1 MKLLL
6 DNKDEYSLYKIM
18 AAQGKTDPEICDAF
32 LQSHRQFS
40 QEIMIHIDLP
50 SNEELNLNNIT
61 TWGEEIPEEPFE
73 LSTPLCN
80 FSSFEKELLPAF
92 RDFLNAENYAFVVRT
107 PDPDGDIM
115 NFCRAPPDSKEITD
129 TQDIIVSY
137 MKQYGITEVI
147 PTKTG
152 LKIRHENGM
161 IENIPFQT
169 KLDLNYPRYKEE
181 EAEVVPA

>member
-1 MKLLL
+1 MILLL
-6 DNKDEYSLYKIM
+6 DNKDEYALFKIM

-40 QEIMIHIDLP
+40 QEIRIHCDLP
-50 SNEELNLNNIT
+50 DEK
-61 TWGEEIPEEPFE
+61 EIDSLSCPIWTDEKQDTPFE
-73 LSTPLCN
+73 LSTPLDN
-80 FSSFEKELLPAF
+80 FPSIEQELFPSF
-92 RDFLNAENYAFVVRT
+92 RDFLNAESYVFVVRT

-115 NFCRAPPDSKEITD
+115 NFCRAPPGSKEITD

-169 KLDLNYPRYKEE
+169 KLNLNYPFYQEE
-181 EAEVVPA
+181 EEGAVLA